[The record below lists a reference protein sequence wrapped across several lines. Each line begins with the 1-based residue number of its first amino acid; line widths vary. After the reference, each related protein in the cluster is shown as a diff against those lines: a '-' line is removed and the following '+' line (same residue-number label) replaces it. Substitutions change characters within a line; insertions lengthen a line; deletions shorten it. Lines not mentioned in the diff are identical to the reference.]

1 MSPRQERPRP
11 FQLNLNKI
19 LTAAM
24 KKGTPICDLSN
35 DLEQN
40 FGLDPSIMPTRPEG
54 VHLTPI
60 SPLDQVPVWGQ
71 QQAEETERRLQQ
83 LREADVPTAT
93 HAEPDST
100 HNEEAFETKKQ
111 AKERIQWWIKHA
123 PNQKPKLSP
132 IQSPTGQE
140 HANKDP
146 QADAP
151 KPETRQEKRKNIK
164 RITFDLNQTKS
175 PSNIRDRLGPR
186 LNPSTPR
193 AGTHGLNPWNV
204 WKEGQDPANHENWS
218 RQELIDELRQI
229 KAHQEEKDPH
239 TDELGSTDGSEDQQ

>member
-1 MSPRQERPRP
+1 MKLRKNKYTCAH
-11 FQLNLNKI
+11 NL
-19 LTAAM
+19 
-24 KKGTPICDLSN
+24 
-35 DLEQN
+35 
-40 FGLDPSIMPTRPEG
+40 GLDPGLMPTSPEG

-60 SPLDQVPVWGQ
+60 SPLYQVPENVFGQ
-71 QQAEETERRLQQ
+71 QLAEEEIERRLKTQ
-83 LREADVPTAT
+83 REDDVPTAT

-111 AKERIQWWIKHA
+111 AKERIQRWIRHG
-123 PNQKPKLSP
+123 PSQKPKLSP
-132 IQSPTGQE
+132 IMSPTGQE
-140 HANKDP
+140 HANEDP
-146 QADAP
+146 QTDAP

-175 PSNIRDRLGPR
+175 PINIRDRLGPR

-193 AGTHGLNPWNV
+193 AGTHGSNPWNA
-204 WKEGQDPANHENWS
+204 WIEGQEPANHETWS
-218 RQELIDELRQI
+218 RQELIDELRRL

>member
-1 MSPRQERPRP
+1 
-11 FQLNLNKI
+11 
-19 LTAAM
+19 
-24 KKGTPICDLSN
+24 
-35 DLEQN
+35 
-40 FGLDPSIMPTRPEG
+40 MPTSPEG

-60 SPLDQVPVWGQ
+60 SPLDQVPENVWGQ
-71 QQAEETERRLQQ
+71 QQAEETARRLKQ

-100 HNEEAFETKKQ
+100 HNEVVFETKKQ
-111 AKERIQWWIKHA
+111 AKERIQRRIRQG
-123 PNQKPKLSP
+123 PSQKPKLSP
-132 IQSPTGQE
+132 ILSPTGQE
-140 HANKDP
+140 HANEDP

-175 PSNIRDRLGPR
+175 PINIRDRLGPR

-193 AGTHGLNPWNV
+193 AGTHGSNPWNA
-204 WKEGQDPANHENWS
+204 WIEGQEPANHETWS
-218 RQELIDELRQI
+218 RQELIDELRRL